1 MAYDSRRQ
9 TGGETSWDL
18 AIQLSE
24 KVCTGEG
31 EFLVGSV
38 GSTDETEQVLSTVAH
53 EMCHCEYLPHPLN
66 DQAKAS
72 GMLGD

>member
-31 EFLVGSV
+31 KLLDGVVGN
-38 GSTDETEQVLSTVAH
+38 TDGPEQVLSTVAH
-53 EMCHCEYLPHPLN
+53 EMCHCESPLLTFYPFYRT
-66 DQAKAS
+66 S
-72 GMLGD
+72 